1 VRIASAHRAPPPP
14 TPPYEDIKRE
24 YPTTSDSSA
33 AELTEFLIDRLVDY
47 RAPVRQC
54 STHDLGT
61 TIANALAERGVNT
74 VVVPTGLD
82 PSWTT
87 DLSADVLTDGVSV
100 VDQLSVSQLDAVD
113 GVMTSCAVAIA
124 ETVDLDLGSLTR
136 SRPSGAHAYPGLP
149 PLRGAPRPDLS

>member
-1 VRIASAHRAPPPP
+1 
-14 TPPYEDIKRE
+14 
-24 YPTTSDSSA
+24 
-33 AELTEFLIDRLVDY
+33 VDY

-149 PLRGAPRPDLS
+149 PLRGAP